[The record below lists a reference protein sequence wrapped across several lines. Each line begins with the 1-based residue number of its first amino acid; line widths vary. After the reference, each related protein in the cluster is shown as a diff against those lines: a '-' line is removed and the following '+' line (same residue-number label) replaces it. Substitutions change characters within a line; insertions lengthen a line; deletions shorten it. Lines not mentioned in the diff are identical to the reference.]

1 MMRSQTRQ
9 TICYPAR
16 PTPIRRGFCP
26 FFHQNIFTSV
36 NGMPFPA
43 GVTGMVAQSKP
54 NTQPEE
60 TE

>member
-1 MMRSQTRQ
+1 
-9 TICYPAR
+9 
-16 PTPIRRGFCP
+16 
-26 FFHQNIFTSV
+26 V